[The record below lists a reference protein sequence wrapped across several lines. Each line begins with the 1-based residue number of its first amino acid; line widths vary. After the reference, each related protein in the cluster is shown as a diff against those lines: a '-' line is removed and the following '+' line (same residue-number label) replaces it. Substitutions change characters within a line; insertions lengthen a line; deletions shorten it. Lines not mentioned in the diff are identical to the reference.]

1 MADAQGCIRL
11 LLRGDQTVA
20 AARAGADWRER
31 ETGDCRDCGIVVGIL
46 GIEPTESI
54 PAARETGLR
63 IRTKLR
69 ARPVK
74 LDSGARRRAD
84 FPNRGNRSPGVRRGM
99 EASPFRQRFG

>member
-54 PAARETGLR
+54 AVATVGSPGTGDRNLWFPAARETGLR

-74 LDSGARRRAD
+74 LDSGARRR
-84 FPNRGNRSPGVRRGM
+84 
-99 EASPFRQRFG
+99 